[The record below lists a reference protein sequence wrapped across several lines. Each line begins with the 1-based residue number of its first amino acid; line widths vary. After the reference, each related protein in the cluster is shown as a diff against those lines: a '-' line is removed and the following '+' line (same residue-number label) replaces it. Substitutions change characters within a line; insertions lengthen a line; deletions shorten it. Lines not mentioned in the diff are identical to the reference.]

1 MLKKIIINAVMILLL
16 VTLMFSNYIKV
27 IEVNGVF
34 PDFILI
40 LTVLNGFFN
49 NPIYAMVFG
58 FFSGLAI
65 DISYYPLLGF
75 YALIYTIIGYSTS
88 ISKVIYIDNS
98 LISSILIF
106 LFFLLK
112 SILFL
117 ILGFF
122 FLETEYIA
130 AFFKPGKFFVE
141 LFYTLIISMPF
152 FLIYKNIYY
161 KSRKSRINVWYWV

>member
-1 MLKKIIINAVMILLL
+1 MLKILIINAFIILIL

-27 IEVNGVF
+27 IEVNGVI

-49 NPIYAMVFG
+49 NPIYAMFFG

-98 LISSILIF
+98 LVSSIFILIYF
-106 LFFLLK
+106 LIK

-117 ILGFF
+117 IIGFF
-122 FLETEYIA
+122 FLDTEYII
-130 AFFKPGKFFVE
+130 AFFKPGKFFIE
-141 LFYTLIISMPF
+141 LFYTIIISMPF
-152 FLIYKNIYY
+152 FLIYKNIYN
-161 KSRKSRINVWYWV
+161 KSRKSRINVWYRV

>member
-1 MLKKIIINAVMILLL
+1 MLKIIIINSFIILLL
-16 VTLMFSNYIKV
+16 VTLMFSNYIKI

-49 NPIYAMVFG
+49 NPIFAMIFG
-58 FFSGLAI
+58 FFAGLAI

-88 ISKVIYIDNS
+88 ISKVVYIDNS
-98 LISSILIF
+98 LVSSIFIF
-106 LFFLLK
+106 IYFIIK

-117 ILGFF
+117 IIGFF
-122 FLETEYIA
+122 FLEPEYLM
-130 AFFKPGKFFVE
+130 AFFKPGKFFIE
-141 LFYTLIISMPF
+141 LIYTLVISMPF
-152 FLIYKNIYY
+152 FLIYKNIYN
-161 KSRKSRINVWYWV
+161 KSRKSRINVWYRV